1 MRPAVPENPVLIP
14 SMARLAE
21 SLNDPEASAEDDLGV
36 VEELIRNYQQRLSR
50 VPTGGLNEEIV
61 GSLRG
66 RNSWKLVYIGEE
78 NAELNEK
85 GELLD
90 RFGTPYYF
98 HPISETRID
107 VRSAGPD
114 RKLWTEDDVWLG
126 E

>member
-1 MRPAVPENPVLIP
+1 
-14 SMARLAE
+14 MARLAE

-66 RNSWKLVYIGEE
+66 RNPWKLVYIGEE

-114 RKLWTEDDVWLG
+114 RKFWTEDDVWLG